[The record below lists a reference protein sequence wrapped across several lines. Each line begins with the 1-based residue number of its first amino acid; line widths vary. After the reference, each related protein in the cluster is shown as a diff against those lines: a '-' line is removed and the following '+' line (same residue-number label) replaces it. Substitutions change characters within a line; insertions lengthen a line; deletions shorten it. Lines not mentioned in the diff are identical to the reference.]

1 MCTILPHASE
11 SVYRFFILTLLPG
24 RFALCPFIFFTEKP
38 LPSLRVPLLA
48 AETKLLVLLCTLG
61 ITLAIAIASSVV
73 PGGLGV
79 VVEGDVEEVFFVR
92 VTNLCALTFCL
103 MG

>member
-1 MCTILPHASE
+1 MSLH
-11 SVYRFFILTLLPG
+11 LLHREAAAISAG
-24 RFALCPFIFFTEKP
+24 LRVVA
-38 LPSLRVPLLA
+38 LRVPLLA